1 MFVGVG
7 YHVPLE
13 ELIKGIAVVS
23 GNDACVAAAEH
34 VSGSVDTFVDAM
46 NQKAKELGMTQTRFL
61 TPHGLPA
68 DGQITTARDMA
79 TLDMSYLEHFPKRW
93 ASIP

>member
-7 YHVPLE
+7 SKVPLE

-34 VSGSVDTFVDAM
+34 VSGSLDTFIAAM
-46 NQKAKELGMTQTRFL
+46 NRKNTRS
-61 TPHGLPA
+61 A
-68 DGQITTARDMA
+68 
-79 TLDMSYLEHFPKRW
+79 
-93 ASIP
+93 